1 MAVARFLVDKSALAR
16 THVPEVNQRVAAMLE
31 AGLLATCGM
40 ASLEVLFSAR
50 DSADHARLKTL
61 LDGSFEWLPTEDVDF
76 HRAVDVQADLADAGT
91 HRSVP
96 LPDLLLAAVAE
107 RHRVGVLHY
116 DRDFD
121 TIAAITGQPM
131 QWVVPRGSVT

>member
-1 MAVARFLVDKSALAR
+1 MAPARFLIDKSALAR
-16 THVPEVNQRVAAMLE
+16 THLPQVGSRVAALLD

-40 ASLEVLFSAR
+40 ASLELLFSAPNG
-50 DSADHARLKTL
+50 ADHARLRALT
-61 LDGSFEWLPTEDVDF
+61 DGPLEWLPTEDVDF
-76 HRAVDVQADLADAGT
+76 RRAIDVHASLAQAGT
-91 HRSVP
+91 HRSVA

-116 DRDFD
+116 DSDFD
-121 TIAAITGQPM
+121 TIAEITGQPM

>member
-1 MAVARFLVDKSALAR
+1 MAVAQFLIDKSALAR
-16 THVPEVNQRVAAMLE
+16 THVPEVNERVAALLD

-50 DSADHARLKTL
+50 DRADHERLRSL
-61 LDGSFEWLPTEDVDF
+61 LDMAFEWLPTDDVDSR
-76 HRAVDVQADLADAGT
+76 RAIDVQAQMAQAGT
-91 HRSVP
+91 HRSVA

-116 DRDFD
+116 DSDFD
-121 TIAAITGQPM
+121 TIGAITGQPM
-131 QWVVPRGSVT
+131 QWVVPRASVT